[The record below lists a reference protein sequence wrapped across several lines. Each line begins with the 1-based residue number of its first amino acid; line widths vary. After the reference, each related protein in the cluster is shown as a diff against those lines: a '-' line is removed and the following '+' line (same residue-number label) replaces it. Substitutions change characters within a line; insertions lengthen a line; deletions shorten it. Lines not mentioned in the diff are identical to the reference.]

1 MSRTRSIAFASIAAS
16 LALSA
21 CATIEETVA
30 ENTGETYR
38 ATLTDAQEVGGG
50 DPDGTGQAEIT
61 ISDSLDQVCWDVN
74 NVTNVSTITAAH
86 IHLSRSAENPSSPFR
101 MSAL

>member
-38 ATLTDAQEVGGG
+38 ATLTGAQEVGGG